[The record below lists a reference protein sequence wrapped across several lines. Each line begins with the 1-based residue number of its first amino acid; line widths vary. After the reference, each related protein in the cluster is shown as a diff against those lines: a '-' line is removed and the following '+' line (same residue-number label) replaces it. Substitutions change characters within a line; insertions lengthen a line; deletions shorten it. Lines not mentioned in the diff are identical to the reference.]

1 MRAHLAR
8 LTSELSSHQELLSEL
23 RSLRESDART
33 LREKSAEV
41 ERLRKEVERLAGE
54 VEVLR
59 GVVEEGL
66 NERRAVREASTQA
79 DEEQE
84 ADEHTK
90 RQVTENMHQSSQA
103 ESNADDAPLVHNQK
117 PGNRTMRTD
126 YATVGSSAN
135 AGTSTRPFI
144 DEEELD
150 RISLELAERRS
161 DRSGAS
167 SCRSRL
173 SDGGEQSLTRSR
185 APSPS
190 VLDHTVP
197 SISPEVSK
205 SHVSEPP
212 SRPPA
217 PTPGIPGQLYRRSSM
232 RAPKTTAAEQGSPSA
247 PFPQIRGGHLEKLF
261 FSAPE
266 HNART
271 CTACHRPSRGAES
284 ETWPA
289 RKHGHKS
296 KPYVDDAEDEGFVE
310 GPEHADAKGKHR
322 EHVDPTRWK
331 RESDNEGLPPQT
343 VLARVLREI
352 EDDFTHYKRCVLR
365 AMHLDVSDYVF
376 A

>member
-1 MRAHLAR
+1 M
-8 LTSELSSHQELLSEL
+8 SEL

-41 ERLRKEVERLAGE
+41 ERLRNEVERLAGE

-84 ADEHTK
+84 ADERTE
-90 RQVTENMHQSSQA
+90 RQVTENIHQSSQA
-103 ESNADDAPLVHNQK
+103 ESNADNTPLVHNQK
-117 PGNRTMRTD
+117 PSNRTMRTD

-144 DEEELD
+144 NEEELD

-173 SDGGEQSLTRSR
+173 SDAGEQSLTRSR

-197 SISPEVSK
+197 SISPQVSK
-205 SHVSEPP
+205 SHVSEAP
-212 SRPPA
+212 SRPSA
-217 PTPGIPGQLYRRSSM
+217 PTPGQAYRRSSM
-232 RAPKTTAAEQGSPSA
+232 RAPKSTTAEQGSPSA

-266 HNART
+266 HNAKT
-271 CTACHRPSRGAES
+271 CTACHRPGRGAES
-284 ETWPA
+284 ESWPA
-289 RKHGHKS
+289 RKHGRKS
-296 KPYVDDAEDEGFVE
+296 KAHVDDTEDEGFVE

-322 EHVDPTRWK
+322 EHIDPTRWK
-331 RESDNEGLPPQT
+331 RESGNEGLPPQT
-343 VLARVLREI
+343 VLARVLREL
-352 EDDFTHYKRCVLR
+352 EDDFTHYKRWV
-365 AMHLDVSDYVF
+365 MHATHSDFSNQVF
-376 A
+376 V